1 MDGTLRSLV
10 RCRAGDVC
18 EYCRLPQ
25 AVPSAPRPLDGSLRV
40 GRHNHRRSHADRP
53 GHRAVVGNER
63 LGSRRTSRES
73 AIPRGAVR
81 WVTTVYG
88 PSRSRAVP
96 DNCTR
101 WYIAIADISKLDR
114 ICAADCSLGE
124 CMTLMHSANG
134 KTLGAGGAMTVRRI
148 DYGTWLLKFVAW
160 DGVLP
165 AVVLL
170 VPIVVE
176 VLFPNCRDA
185 MAITAVALP
194 IAVFLFRFFVAKRHI
209 CSNRCSALVR
219 RVQLVALCVAIFV
232 LLLIDSLMIV
242 AREAPK
248 GALFQT
254 ETDVVTWAALIVI
267 YLLCMA
273 FAMFPGPANEL
284 PPGGGRDF

>member
-1 MDGTLRSLV
+1 
-10 RCRAGDVC
+10 
-18 EYCRLPQ
+18 
-25 AVPSAPRPLDGSLRV
+25 
-40 GRHNHRRSHADRP
+40 
-53 GHRAVVGNER
+53 
-63 LGSRRTSRES
+63 
-73 AIPRGAVR
+73 
-81 WVTTVYG
+81 
-88 PSRSRAVP
+88 
-96 DNCTR
+96 
-101 WYIAIADISKLDR
+101 
-114 ICAADCSLGE
+114 
-124 CMTLMHSANG
+124 
-134 KTLGAGGAMTVRRI
+134 MTVRRI